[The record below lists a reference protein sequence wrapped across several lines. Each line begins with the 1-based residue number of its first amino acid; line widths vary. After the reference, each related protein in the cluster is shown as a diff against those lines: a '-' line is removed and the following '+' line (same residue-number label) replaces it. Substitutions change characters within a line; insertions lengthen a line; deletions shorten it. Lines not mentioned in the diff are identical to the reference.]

1 MSSYSGM
8 VIFSNGG
15 GVEVPVRGGVPEMTI
30 RTTPLDCKKTPYLLY
45 DTIQM

>member
-15 GVEVPVRGGVPEMTI
+15 RVEVPVRGGVPEITV
-30 RTTPLDCKKTPYLLY
+30 RTTSFDGKKTPYLLY
-45 DTIQM
+45 DTMH